1 VGAAVLMTGRQ
12 HNHRGSLDDILD
24 ARIYRKSE
32 KDQTMKNEQ
41 LPLGEIGYWVSVAS
55 LIALLGLVFYR
66 AVGF

>member
-1 VGAAVLMTGRQ
+1 MTGRQ
-12 HNHRGSLDDILD
+12 QDSRGSLDDILD
-24 ARIYRKSE
+24 ARIYRESE
-32 KDQTMKNEQ
+32 KDQTVEKKQ